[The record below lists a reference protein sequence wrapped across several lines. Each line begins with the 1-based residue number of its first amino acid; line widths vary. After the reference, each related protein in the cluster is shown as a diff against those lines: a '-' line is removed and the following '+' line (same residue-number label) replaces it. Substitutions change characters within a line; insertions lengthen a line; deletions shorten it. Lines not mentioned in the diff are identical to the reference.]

1 MQYIDNKKKERNVF
15 MKNNISIKEAA
26 EKMGKSKEFVRIGLQ
41 RNLLPFGMAQKMSS
55 RYTYYISPIKFYEYI
70 GKLER
75 SQQ

>member
-1 MQYIDNKKKERNVF
+1 